1 MTIANLKEAAEAVKA
16 VEQLNEFRQLL
27 DQTTDGAEIEMFS
40 RCGVKYHE
48 HNDITVNQKAIDS
61 LKIMLDAFIDRY
73 TSKFSELG
81 LALEP
86 TPDAPK
92 HEELKERNAFEIF
105 ED

>member
-16 VEQLNEFRQLL
+16 VEQLAEFRQLL
-27 DQTTDGAEIEMFS
+27 DQTTDGAKIEMFS
-40 RCGVKYHE
+40 RCGAKYRE

-61 LKIMLDAFIDRY
+61 LKIMLDAFIERY
-73 TSKFSELG
+73 ESKFAELG
-81 LALEP
+81 LALDP

-92 HEELKERNAFEIF
+92 HEAIGKTVWDEL